1 MGVVTNNM
9 AAQGEDVPPPHF
21 QRMLSWELSQV
32 VDYSEI
38 KKTKKKTRRKRSEE
52 VEKQQETLH
61 HDIQSLPTSPEPSPY
76 KVINSDGEE
85 DVYYSAPQT
94 PDVSSSDEELDSIA
108 STSGLSPSI
117 ASVSIEPS
125 DLIIEREYRQSKGR

>member
-1 MGVVTNNM
+1 M

-38 KKTKKKTRRKRSEE
+38 TKTKKKKRRKRSEE
-52 VEKQQETLH
+52 VEKQQETLDH
-61 HDIQSLPTSPEPSPY
+61 SIQSYPTSPAEPSPY

-94 PDVSSSDEELDSIA
+94 PDVSSSDEELA
-108 STSGLSPSI
+108 LLP
-117 ASVSIEPS
+117 VLVVCHHRRLLQE
-125 DLIIEREYRQSKGR
+125 